1 MIEGCGC
8 CTSFLCGMKMMYM
21 SVIRSGG
28 ILIII
33 ADEKEGLMCCGKI
46 IYTVFFF
53 ADTGG
58 VFVDFSKYMY

>member
-53 ADTGG
+53 GRHW
-58 VFVDFSKYMY
+58 